1 MRVWLRG
8 WSIKGRFQLRPVAG
22 QRREY
27 KPGIRRVEAQLQH
40 AVLQSWSL
48 VGQALRTWALETW
61 GISGL
66 GSLECSG
73 WGVGETY
80 SGRWE
85 PLTTPLC

>member
-22 QRREY
+22 QRRGY

-48 VGQALRTWALETW
+48 AGQALRTWALETW
-61 GISGL
+61 GISV
-66 GSLECSG
+66 G
-73 WGVGETY
+73 WVVSSVQGGAWGRPTQVG
-80 SGRWE
+80 GNH
-85 PLTTPLC
+85 